1 MAKPGRMRGGSLFG
15 RLGRSRSQ
23 SCVNSMSGHGSM
35 MMDEEDRTE
44 LDKVAQLQASL
55 RNSMG
60 DASSPR
66 PYGMAASQPG
76 PMMAAA
82 AAAVDV
88 GAEASQWP
96 IFCDVCD
103 SPITLDNWYHKRGD
117 QYDLCLADFRA
128 VPEHEQCQYV
138 LVHETADLGAERGPY
153 EDAFMAH
160 AQGLQ
165 NTQGAQMV
173 RSAPVAE
180 TLGST
185 RTARVLCAP
194 CVQPWP
200 LRTLAWS

>member
-1 MAKPGRMRGGSLFG
+1 MGRTLFKEICRREG
-15 RLGRSRSQ
+15 I
-23 SCVNSMSGHGSM
+23 NSWPYIGTIL
-35 MMDEEDRTE
+35 DRRTP
-44 LDKVAQLQASL
+44 DVS
-55 RNSMG
+55 
-60 DASSPR
+60 
-66 PYGMAASQPG
+66 
-76 PMMAAA
+76 
-82 AAAVDV
+82 AAAVCVYV

-103 SPITLDNWYHKRGD
+103 SHITLDNWYHKRGD

-138 LVHETADLGAERGPY
+138 LVHEAADLGAERGPY
-153 EDAFMAH
+153 EDAFMAP

>member
-173 RSAPVAE
+173 RSALSPDPGLHTHCSRA
-180 TLGST
+180 
-185 RTARVLCAP
+185 LCAMR
-194 CVQPWP
+194 QPWP